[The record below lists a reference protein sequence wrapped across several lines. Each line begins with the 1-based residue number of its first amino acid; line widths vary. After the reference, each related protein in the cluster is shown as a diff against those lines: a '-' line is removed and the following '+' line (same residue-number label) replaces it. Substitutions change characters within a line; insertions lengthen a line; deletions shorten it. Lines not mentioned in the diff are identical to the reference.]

1 MAPILDSSVSELYR
15 DYKSSTNFAVQW
27 LYCQVKAE
35 DPSTEKFTSIH
46 EILAAAKVVKKAQ
59 SIVPKSVLASLRT
72 AIAKRKQVYDIYEKN
87 GAGCYGHAAFAQRL
101 ESTLTILSSLQTAPA
116 TSSSSRID
124 EPQKRATAPNAFAP
138 LAATVEDVDDDDEI
152 DVVDHTCASDTH
164 GEAPSSAHTAPN
176 PDEGDFI
183 LEDDAIRQFHE
194 SINFLL
200 ELSKVYSQLEGYWR
214 DAAAGKLPLPLA
226 AWLTSL
232 TAHTIAKDAPRSFF
246 NLCESVSSPCNTCPD
261 CPGVRAF
268 VAKMSPS
275 PAAAAESI
283 AHGTRIHTIAKAI
296 NAYGAELTDM
306 STPSLIDVC
315 PDKCV
320 CRVRTDG
327 GAAEPHDQDHG
338 PRLPETDEAHL
349 REILGLIRADVLGTR
364 GITPL
369 ERIKK
374 YAVEDDRVYQSE
386 PLCCFAQ
393 ALFFSEEHVTP
404 GRLIFAMDFFLLA
417 AESASVT
424 EGSLSYENCQAR
436 PRRLALDM
444 RSAVDPVIEFL
455 QSMNL
460 FADWGQ
466 TVGYLEQFRDALN
479 VFAGECALDKY
490 HGSPWTAGNQLTE
503 LLMQASLVG
512 ANVSWDWAIINST
525 LHLYNAMRQVGILR
539 VKKIPLLDEL
549 AEVLI
554 QDTFRGALPDRNFAS
569 TFSRIVFNSGIDK
582 TRGRVQYGFGSKPLR
597 GQHITWFLHQ
607 HREAHFEGL
616 DWLGE
621 VYGVATCTKQRC
633 SRCRKDPK
641 KDRGIREAH
650 LAGTLP
656 GYMEKAKTKVLPE
669 LEGNA
674 PIARLNFFG
683 LFMFCAQF
691 MRRFGEL
698 SEAELGKPFKAAD
711 SPRELWAH
719 PLHLA
724 RFATELVLDSID
736 EGFGSRESR
745 RLLKKKKLVENA
757 GQAFK
762 ELDAEASLGQFTWA
776 I

>member
-1 MAPILDSSVSELYR
+1 M
-15 DYKSSTNFAVQW
+15 
-27 LYCQVKAE
+27 
-35 DPSTEKFTSIH
+35 
-46 EILAAAKVVKKAQ
+46 
-59 SIVPKSVLASLRT
+59 
-72 AIAKRKQVYDIYEKN
+72 
-87 GAGCYGHAAFAQRL
+87 
-101 ESTLTILSSLQTAPA
+101 
-116 TSSSSRID
+116 
-124 EPQKRATAPNAFAP
+124 
-138 LAATVEDVDDDDEI
+138 
-152 DVVDHTCASDTH
+152 
-164 GEAPSSAHTAPN
+164 
-176 PDEGDFI
+176 
-183 LEDDAIRQFHE
+183 
-194 SINFLL
+194 
-200 ELSKVYSQLEGYWR
+200 
-214 DAAAGKLPLPLA
+214 A

-232 TAHTIAKDAPRSFF
+232 TAHTVAKDAPRSFF
-246 NLCESVSSPCNTCPD
+246 NLCESVSSTCNTCPD

-275 PAAAAESI
+275 PAAAAENI
-283 AHGTRIHTIAKAI
+283 ARGTRIYTIAKAI
-296 NAYGAELTDM
+296 NAYGAELPDM
-306 STPSLIDVC
+306 STPSLIHVC
-315 PDKCV
+315 PDKCA

-327 GAAEPHDQDHG
+327 GATEPHDQDHG
-338 PRLPETDEAHL
+338 PRLPETDEAYL
-349 REILGLIRADVLGTR
+349 QEILGLTRADVLGTR

-386 PLCCFAQ
+386 PLLCFAQ
-393 ALFFSEEHVTP
+393 ALFYSEEHVTP
-404 GRLIFAMDFFLLA
+404 GRLIFATDFFLLA
-417 AESASVT
+417 AESASMA
-424 EGSLSYENCQAR
+424 EGPLSYANCQAK
-436 PRRLALDM
+436 PHRLALDM
-444 RSAVDPVIEFL
+444 RSAVDPVIDFL

-466 TVGYLEQFRDALN
+466 TIGYLEQFRDALSI
-479 VFAGECALDKY
+479 FAGECALDKY

-549 AEVLI
+549 AKVLI

-656 GYMEKAKTKVLPE
+656 VYMEKAKSKVLPE

-683 LFMFCAQF
+683 LFMFCARF

-762 ELDAEASLGQFTWA
+762 ELDAEASLSQFTWA

>member
-1 MAPILDSSVSELYR
+1 MAPILDSSVAELYR
-15 DYKSSTNFAVQW
+15 EYKSSTNFAIQW

-35 DPSTEKFTSIH
+35 DPSTEKSTSINH
-46 EILAAAKVVKKAQ
+46 ILAAAKVVKKAQ
-59 SIVPKSVLASLRT
+59 SVVPKSVLASLRT
-72 AIAKRKQVYDIYEKN
+72 AIAKRKQ
-87 GAGCYGHAAFAQRL
+87 
-101 ESTLTILSSLQTAPA
+101 
-116 TSSSSRID
+116 
-124 EPQKRATAPNAFAP
+124 
-138 LAATVEDVDDDDEI
+138 
-152 DVVDHTCASDTH
+152 
-164 GEAPSSAHTAPN
+164 
-176 PDEGDFI
+176 
-183 LEDDAIRQFHE
+183 
-194 SINFLL
+194 
-200 ELSKVYSQLEGYWR
+200 ELSKFYSQLEGYWR
-214 DAAAGKLPLPLA
+214 DAAAGTLPLPLA

-232 TAHTIAKDAPRSFF
+232 TAHTVAKDAPRSFF

-261 CPGVRAF
+261 CPGVGAF

-275 PAAAAESI
+275 PAAAAESM
-283 AHGTRIHTIAKAI
+283 ARGTRIYTIAKAI

-306 STPSLIDVC
+306 STPSLIHVC
-315 PDKCV
+315 PDKCA

-327 GAAEPHDQDHG
+327 GEAEPHDQDHG

-349 REILGLIRADVLGTR
+349 REILGLIRADVLDTR

-386 PLCCFAQ
+386 PLLCFAQ
-393 ALFFSEEHVTP
+393 ALFYSEEHVTP

-417 AESASVT
+417 AESASMA
-424 EGSLSYENCQAR
+424 EGPLSYANCQAK
-436 PRRLALDM
+436 PHRLALDM

-466 TVGYLEQFRDALN
+466 TVGYLEQFRDALSA
-479 VFAGECALDKY
+479 FAGECALDKY

-525 LHLYNAMRQVGILR
+525 PHLYNAMRQVGILR
-539 VKKIPLLDEL
+539 VKIPLLDEL

-597 GQHITWFLHQ
+597 GQHTTWFLHQ

-683 LFMFCAQF
+683 LFMFCARF

-698 SEAELGKPFKAAD
+698 CESELGKPFKAAD

-724 RFATELVLDSID
+724 RFATDLVLDSID

-745 RLLKKKKLVENA
+745 RLLKKKRLVDNA

-762 ELDAEASLGQFTWA
+762 ELDAEATLTQFTWA